1 MVTGQK
7 VFSLIKALAAS
18 YIITA
23 ILLLITAF
31 AMYKLG
37 IGETTINLL
46 IIIIHVLASFTG
58 GFSCRKDGKGEKKY
72 IWGLAL
78 GAAYVLIIGIVSFIM
93 NGTINF
99 SAAASLTN
107 IILCLAGGMLGG
119 MLS

>member
-37 IGETTINLL
+37 IGGNDNQSVDYHNSCAG
-46 IIIIHVLASFTG
+46 IIYRWVFLPE
-58 GFSCRKDGKGEKKY
+58 R
-72 IWGLAL
+72 W
-78 GAAYVLIIGIVSFIM
+78 
-93 NGTINF
+93 
-99 SAAASLTN
+99 
-107 IILCLAGGMLGG
+107 
-119 MLS
+119 